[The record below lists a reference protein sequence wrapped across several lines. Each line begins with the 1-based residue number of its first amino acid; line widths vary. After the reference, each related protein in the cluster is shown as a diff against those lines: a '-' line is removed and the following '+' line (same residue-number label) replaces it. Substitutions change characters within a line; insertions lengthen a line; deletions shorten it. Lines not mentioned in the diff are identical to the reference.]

1 MMRLSSSTIFD
12 NNVAGM
18 GQQQSLMLKTQQQ
31 ISTGRR
37 ILSAA
42 DDPAAA
48 AQALVVSQ
56 SDSAN
61 TQYTSNRNAAQ
72 SSLALAEST
81 LQSVTNLLQAVKSTA
96 VNAGN
101 ASLSNSDRAS
111 LATQLNSQLQDLVGL
126 ANSTDGAGN
135 YLFSGFQ
142 SGTRPFVNTPAGMS
156 YFGDNGQRN
165 VQISASRQVPSSE
178 SGADVF
184 MRIKNGNGTFVAQAG
199 AANVGNGI
207 INTGSVLN
215 PAAVTGDSYTIA
227 FGGLTSQAAA
237 GNTGT
242 GAISPPTVTSQAA
255 VTGNDYNV
263 AFTVSA
269 GVTTYNV
276 TNTTTGVPVAGM
288 AAQPYV
294 SGQNI
299 SFDGLQF
306 NIKDGVTPFVTGDTF
321 TVTSPGYTVTDT
333 TTATQVVPA
342 TTGRLPYVD
351 GQAISFGG
359 VQVAIQ
365 GIPAKGDTF
374 SVAPSANES
383 IFKTISDLVAT
394 LKTATATPANG
405 GGTRL
410 ANSLSHA
417 LTSLDNSLNNVLT
430 VRSSLGSRLSE
441 ISSLQTMGDSLGLQ
455 YKQTLSQL
463 QDVDM
468 TKAISDLT
476 QQKMGLQAAQQSFA
490 AVSTLSLFSY
500 LK

>member
-1 MMRLSSSTIFD
+1 MRLSSSTIFD
-12 NNVAGM
+12 NSVAGM

-37 ILSAA
+37 ILTAA

-56 SDSAN
+56 SDAAN

-72 SSLALAEST
+72 SSLALSEST

-111 LATQLNSQLQDLVGL
+111 LATQLSSQLQDLVGL

-142 SGTRPFVNTPAGMS
+142 SGTRPFVETPAGMG
-156 YFGDNGQRN
+156 YFGDSGQRN
-165 VQISASRQVPSSE
+165 IQISTSRQIPSND

-199 AANVGNGI
+199 AANVGSGI
-207 INTGSVLN
+207 INTGSVLD
-215 PAAVTGDSYTIA
+215 PAALTGDSYSIA
-227 FGGLTSQAAA
+227 FAGSSAQAAVA
-237 GNTGT
+237 NTGT
-242 GAISPPTVTSQAA
+242 GAISTPTVTSQAA
-255 VTGNDYNV
+255 VTGNDYSV

-269 GVTTYNV
+269 GVTTYSV
-276 TNTTTGVPVAGM
+276 TNTTTGQPVAGM
-288 AAQPYV
+288 TSQPYT

-306 NIKDGVTPFVTGDTF
+306 NIQGVPANNDAF
-321 TVTSPGYTVTDT
+321 TVLSPGYAVTDT
-333 TTATQVVPA
+333 TTATKVLPAPPA
-342 TTGRLPYVD
+342 TGRVPFVD

-359 VQVAIQ
+359 MQVAIQ
-365 GIPAKGDTF
+365 GTPAGGDTF

-394 LKTATATPANG
+394 LKAGTATPANG

-410 ANSLSHA
+410 ANSLNHA

-430 VRSSLGSRLSE
+430 VRSSLGARLNE
-441 ISSLQTMGDSLGLQ
+441 ISSLQTMGDNLGLQ
-455 YKQTLSQL
+455 YKQALSQL

-476 QQKMGLQAAQQSFA
+476 QQKLGLQAAQQSFA

>member
-306 NIKDGVTPFVTGDTF
+306 NVQGVPGNNDAF
-321 TVTSPGYTVTDT
+321 TVLSPGYTVTDT
-333 TTATQVVPA
+333 TTATPVLPASPTIGRVPF
-342 TTGRLPYVD
+342 VD

>member
-12 NNVAGM
+12 SNVAGM

-56 SDSAN
+56 SYSAN

-111 LATQLNSQLQDLVGL
+111 LAMQLSSQLQDMVGL

-142 SGTRPFVNTPAGMS
+142 SGTQPFANTAAGMS

-165 VQISASRQVPSSE
+165 VQISASRQVPSSD

-199 AANVGNGI
+199 LTNVGSGV

-215 PAAVTGDSYTIA
+215 PAAVNGDSYTIS
-227 FGGLTSQAAA
+227 FGGLTSQATV

-242 GAISPPTVTSQAA
+242 GAISTPTVTSQAA
-255 VTGNDYNV
+255 VTGNDYSV
-263 AFTVSA
+263 IFGA
-269 GVTTYNV
+269 GGTTYSV
-276 TNTTTGVPVAGM
+276 TNKTTGVPVAGM

-306 NIKDGVTPFVTGDTF
+306 NIKDGATPFATGDTF

-333 TTATQVVPA
+333 TTATQVLPAPPA
-342 TTGRLPYVD
+342 TGRVPFVD

-365 GIPAKGDTF
+365 GTPASGDTF

-410 ANSLSHA
+410 ANNLSHA

-430 VRSSLGSRLSE
+430 VRSSLGSRLNE

>member
-12 NNVAGM
+12 SNVAGM

-56 SDSAN
+56 SYSAN

-111 LATQLNSQLQDLVGL
+111 LAMQLSSQLQDMVGL

-142 SGTRPFVNTPAGMS
+142 SGTQPFANTAAGMS

-165 VQISASRQVPSSE
+165 VQISASRQVPSSD

-199 AANVGNGI
+199 LTNVGSGV

-215 PAAVTGDSYTIA
+215 PAAVNGDSYTIS
-227 FGGLTSQAAA
+227 FGGLTSQATV
-237 GNTGT
+237 GN
-242 GAISPPTVTSQAA
+242 
-255 VTGNDYNV
+255 TGNDYSV
-263 AFTVSA
+263 IFGA
-269 GVTTYNV
+269 GGTTYSV
-276 TNTTTGVPVAGM
+276 TNKTTGVPVAGM

-306 NIKDGVTPFVTGDTF
+306 NIKDGATPFATGDTF

-333 TTATQVVPA
+333 TTATQVLPAPPA
-342 TTGRLPYVD
+342 TGRVPFVD

-365 GIPAKGDTF
+365 GTPASGDTF

-410 ANSLSHA
+410 ANNLSHA

-430 VRSSLGSRLSE
+430 VRSSLGSRLNE